1 MLHVE
6 NHIDNHKES
15 GMDHLRNNIC
25 NSCITTE
32 NIRESHVLVL
42 YTGGTIGMI
51 RNENGV
57 LVPKPNAFVKKL
69 RNYPHMYDREYTE
82 KRFGSMGPLVL
93 PMTATDSRRIIYNVL
108 EYSPLC
114 DSSNM
119 TMDDWIHIANDIK
132 QSYEYFDGFIV
143 LHGTDTLSY
152 TASALSFMLES
163 LGKIVILTGSQVPI
177 FDSRS
182 DGLDNFLSSL
192 IIAANHNIPEVC
204 VFFGTNL
211 MRGNRTCK
219 ISATSF
225 EAFDSPNF
233 PLLAKANINI
243 EVNYRTIFRPCTLEK
258 FYVHTSLNRNV
269 GLIRIF
275 PSMTTDLVKTFLQ
288 PPIEGVV
295 LQSYGTGNVPSNR
308 EDIIKELSAATKRGV
323 IIVNIT
329 QCSTGHVSNLYEP
342 SKFLSDAGIISGF
355 DMTPEAA
362 LTKLAYVL
370 SKEEWDMQT
379 KREMMQTNLRGEL
392 TAGRPPHLEDLD
404 LVEAV
409 ARSLK
414 ISSTTEYQELGSILF
429 PAMLNAAVQSRDVI
443 KLEALK
449 TYGADISQQNA
460 DGRTALHIACCEGD
474 LNIVRC
480 LLRMGANVHIK
491 DRFNRTPLTDAI
503 EFDHHE
509 IIKILMQCGAHLH
522 GNACIIGEKMC
533 IAATTG
539 NVKRLKS
546 YQLANA
552 ILSQKDFSGRTPLH
566 FAALHNRTQVIKFL
580 MEYNVDMICFDKMN
594 QSPYDLAIAA
604 GSTEA
609 AILLSPPK

>member
-1 MLHVE
+1 ME
-6 NHIDNHKES
+6 
-15 GMDHLRNNIC
+15 HLRNNSSGSLAIE
-25 NSCITTE
+25 SV
-32 NIRESHVLVL
+32 RESRVLVL

-51 RNENGV
+51 RNEDGV
-57 LVPKPNAFVKKL
+57 LVPKANAFVKKL
-69 RNYPHMYDREYTE
+69 RNYPHIYDREYAE
-82 KRFGSMGPLVL
+82 KRFGLMGPLVL
-93 PMTATDSRRIIYNVL
+93 PMTATDSKRVIYNVL

-119 TMDDWIHIANDIK
+119 TMDDWIRIAHDIK
-132 QSYEYFDGFIV
+132 QAYERFDGFVI

-192 IIAANHNIPEVC
+192 IIAANYNIPEVC
-204 VFFGTNL
+204 VYFGTNL

-233 PLLAKANINI
+233 PPLAKANITI
-243 EVNYRTIFRPCTLEK
+243 EVDYRAIFRPFTLEK
-258 FYVHTSLNRNV
+258 FHVHASLNRNV
-269 GLIRIF
+269 GLLRIF
-275 PSMTTDLVKTFLQ
+275 PSMTTHLVRAFLQ

-295 LQSYGTGNVPSNR
+295 LQSYGAGNVPTNR

-329 QCSTGHVSNLYEP
+329 QCATGCVKNSYAP
-342 SKFLSDAGIISGF
+342 GKFLEDAGVISGS
-355 DMTPEAA
+355 DMTPEAT

-370 SKEEWDMQT
+370 SKKEWDLQT
-379 KREMMQTNLRGEL
+379 KRQMMQTNLRGEL
-392 TAGRPPHLEDLD
+392 TAQRPPYLEDID

-409 ARSLK
+409 ARSLRL
-414 ISSTTEYQELGSILF
+414 SSTAERQELGSILF
-429 PAMLNAAVQSRDVI
+429 PAMLNAAVRSRDVV
-443 KLEALK
+443 KLEILK
-449 TYGADISQQNA
+449 GYGADISQQNA

-474 LNIVRC
+474 LKVVHC

-509 IIKILMQCGAHLH
+509 IINILIHNGAHLH
-522 GNACIIGEKMC
+522 GSAYIIGEKMC
-533 IAATTG
+533 AAAAVG
-539 NVKRLKS
+539 NVKRLTS

-552 ILSQKDFSGRTPLH
+552 DLSQKDFSGRTPLH
-566 FAALHNRTQVIKFL
+566 FAALHNNTQAVQFL
-580 MEYNVDMICFDKMN
+580 LDHNVETECFDKTE
-594 QSPYDLAIAA
+594 QSPHDLAKASGSVDAA
-604 GSTEA
+604 R
-609 AILLSPPK
+609 LLSPFYSPNSLVTEETSR